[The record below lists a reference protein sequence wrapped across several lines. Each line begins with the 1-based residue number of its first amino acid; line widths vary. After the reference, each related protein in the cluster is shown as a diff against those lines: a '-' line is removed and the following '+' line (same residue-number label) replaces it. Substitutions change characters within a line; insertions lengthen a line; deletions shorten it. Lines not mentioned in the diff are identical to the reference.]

1 MLQFGEE
8 EECPV
13 DVVLAGRSAAA
24 YESSRDR
31 VAGRLGQDHLGER
44 LSFREVDF
52 TRKKELCGVLKDADL
67 VVHTAGPFQQLETP
81 QVLDAAI
88 EMGVPYVDVCD
99 EKLLCKAALTRRKA
113 AKDAGVAAVVS
124 AGIWPGSSA
133 VMAAACVDELIAS
146 GVECEELEM
155 SFFTAGTGNAG
166 QTVVAATFLLLVEPV
181 LRFVQGQ
188 EREDEPWS
196 EPKDIDFGGDVG
208 VRRVWL
214 LDEPDV
220 YTLGQITGV
229 PNISSRFGT
238 APMVWNYLFAALRLL
253 PHSLLGDKT
262 FGKLLA
268 AFSDPIIRVADMIV
282 GATNAMRI
290 DARGGGEHVVCRV
303 VHDDL
308 ENCVG
313 IATAAFG
320 MELLKGS
327 IKPGVHLPPALW
339 GETGRK
345 ILERVRRESDVWEVP
360 GVP

>member
-1 MLQFGEE
+1 
-8 EECPV
+8 
-13 DVVLAGRSAAA
+13 
-24 YESSRDR
+24 
-31 VAGRLGQDHLGER
+31 
-44 LSFREVDF
+44 
-52 TRKKELCGVLKDADL
+52 
-67 VVHTAGPFQQLETP
+67 
-81 QVLDAAI
+81 
-88 EMGVPYVDVCD
+88 
-99 EKLLCKAALTRRKA
+99 
-113 AKDAGVAAVVS
+113 
-124 AGIWPGSSA
+124 
-133 VMAAACVDELIAS
+133 
-146 GVECEELEM
+146 VECEELEM